1 MLKYYCDVCG
11 SEVEGAAEN
20 IALFYNVPKGGIPL
34 MMSGIETIKMKE
46 VDVVRFPFVVCSQC
60 LSEKPIIQIMAK
72 LAIEKIPEAWKKEKF
87 LELRWQNITLKR
99 KGK

>member
-11 SEVEGAAEN
+11 SEVEGATEN
-20 IALFYNVPKGGIPL
+20 ILLFYNVPKGGLPPI
-34 MMSGIETIKMKE
+34 SGFQTTLLEG
-46 VDVVRFPFVVCSQC
+46 VSVVRFPFVVCVQC
-60 LSEKPIIQIMAK
+60 LSEKPIIQIVAK